1 MVIENIEK
9 NIYIYRD
16 LIEERGEK
24 KLSLSTNI
32 SCDYI
37 RLKNWKILFLEKSI
51 CSEKR
56 YAKKWYIYICYSL
69 YDNIH

>member
-9 NIYIYRD
+9 NIYIERD

-37 RLKNWKILFLEKSI
+37 RLKN
-51 CSEKR
+51 
-56 YAKKWYIYICYSL
+56 
-69 YDNIH
+69 